1 MFANFVNCKCFERG
15 FPELFAAALVC
26 GSNLR
31 CSSSKQ
37 LKSQSQTHCHSQG
50 TQTVP
55 AFPFAK
61 RQGDRLL
68 LYMQNIG
75 LNGGVEWLPDSSGP
89 PAPPGIQQRE
99 GADNSLS
106 MARP

>member
-1 MFANFVNCKCFERG
+1 MFKLETAEIPVPNPLP
-15 FPELFAAALVC
+15 FPGYTDLY
-26 GSNLR
+26 
-31 CSSSKQ
+31 
-37 LKSQSQTHCHSQG
+37 
-50 TQTVP
+50 VP

-75 LNGGVEWLPDSSGP
+75 LSGGVEWLPDSSGP